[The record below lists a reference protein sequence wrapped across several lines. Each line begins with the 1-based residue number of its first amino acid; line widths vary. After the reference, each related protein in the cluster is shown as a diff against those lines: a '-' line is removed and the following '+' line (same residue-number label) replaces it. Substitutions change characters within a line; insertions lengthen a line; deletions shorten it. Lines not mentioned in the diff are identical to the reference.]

1 MPFRSLC
8 VSLLLT
14 VFLLF
19 PGQLMAQERAAVEGR
34 VTTEDGTSLPGVQVV
49 DPALQRGTTTD
60 PDGYYRIGGLP
71 TGSHTLEF
79 RFVGYQTAVREIEL
93 EAGETLQLD
102 VTLKSGVLE
111 SEGVTITGT
120 ARARSTLRAPQDV
133 DVMSPEQLQTRRGAA
148 LGDLLQENVSGV
160 SSIQTGSQ
168 AGKPV
173 LRGLSGNR
181 IVLLKDGIAQEY
193 YQFGVRHFPTTN
205 ASEAERVEVVRGA
218 SSILYGSD
226 ALGGA
231 INVISKPA
239 PTSGIEEFDIGGSV
253 STQYYTNNNERA
265 GSLDLYAAQGNVGWR
280 VGVERRVGGNFHTP
294 DAPTFF
300 ETGNGGTYGD
310 PKYTGEVP
318 FTGFDQWSAY
328 GQVGTQGDFGT
339 MQLYAD
345 YWQNAHDFVL
355 PNGGPAGNADN
366 PPLGLGQNL
375 EHSNVALKGN
385 LVTDGFVLKPRL
397 SWQRSIRQSGA
408 PGTALSAIRA
418 NGGLGGFDYPL
429 DLKTDIYTGRLEVAH
444 PSIGAMSGT
453 IGAEVQHQD
462 ADTRGPAELQ
472 PSARTWNTG
481 VFVFED
487 IDLDPVTLS
496 FGGRLDVRTVEAV
509 PNERTTDPDA
519 LENTYTTL
527 SGAVGASYAFG
538 EGLAVAANLN
548 SGFRAPSV
556 FELYASGVHGGVA
569 AFQVGNPDLK
579 PERSYSADLSLR
591 VRRDRVTAEITGYV
605 NAISNYIYLQNTGE
619 TNEGSGL
626 PIFAA
631 GQTNA
636 AIPGIEATV
645 ETSVQPWLQAGGSTA
660 ILDGTGDNL
669 GADGS
674 TGALPL
680 LPSNT
685 VSGFVR
691 LVPSGTE
698 RLRNPHLKVTLKHA
712 FQKDAAG
719 RFEPFAQ
726 FDGDFGPPFGTASTR
741 AYNVVNVEA
750 RTTLALG
757 LGAPLTLTVSVDN
770 LLDTAY
776 RDFLDTY
783 KGYALSPGR
792 ERRDRYGRLL
802 AHAWL
807 PDGRSVARI
816 LLERGLAI
824 GITVPPNTAHYRCY
838 RAAERIAREQRRGI
852 WRHARYRGIPAA
864 ALAANASGFHVVEGT
879 VARVGESRRSW
890 WLELDGL
897 TVRLP
902 KTDLAYFRDM
912 DPAALAGRGIRVRGW
927 IYRAGG
933 AARMDLRHPG
943 AIEFRESS

>member
-1 MPFRSLC
+1 MYRRSL
-8 VSLLLT
+8 S
-14 VFLLF
+14 VFLLSTLF
-19 PGQLMAQERAAVEGR
+19 LTLSSTAMAQERAAVEGR
-34 VTTEDGTSLPGVQVV
+34 ITTAEGNPLPGVQVV

-60 PDGYYRIGGLP
+60 SDGQYRLTSLP
-71 TGSHTLEF
+71 VGEHLLEF
-79 RFVGYQTAVREIEL
+79 RYVGYQTATREVML
-93 EAGETLQLD
+93 AAGETVTVD
-102 VTLKSGVLE
+102 VTLRSRVLE
-111 SEGVTITGT
+111 TDGVTITGT

-148 LGDLLQENVSGV
+148 LGDLLRDNVGGV

-181 IVLLKDGIAQEY
+181 IVLLKDGIAQEF

-239 PTSGIEEFDIGGSV
+239 PTTGVEEFDLGGSA

-280 VGVERRVGGNFHTP
+280 VGVERRVGDSFHTP
-294 DAPTFF
+294 DEPTFF
-300 ETGNGGTYGD
+300 ETGEGGTYGD
-310 PKYTGEVP
+310 PKYSGEVP

-328 GQVGTQGDFGT
+328 GQVGTQGEFGT

-345 YWQNAHDFVL
+345 YWQNAHDFIL
-355 PNGGPAGNADN
+355 PTGGPVGNAGN
-366 PPLGLGQNL
+366 PPDGLGQNL
-375 EHSNVALKGN
+375 EHSNIAFKGN
-385 LVTDGFVLKPRL
+385 LIADGFVLKPRL
-397 SWQRSIRQSGA
+397 SWQRSIRQSA
-408 PGTALSAIRA
+408 PPTGDVTLRTIRA

-429 DLKTDIYTGRLEVAH
+429 DLKTDIYTARLEVAH
-444 PSIGAMSGT
+444 PALGALSGT

-481 VFVFED
+481 VFLFED
-487 IDLDPVTLS
+487 VDLDPVTLS
-496 FGGRLDVRTVEAV
+496 FGGRADVRTVEAV
-509 PNERTTDPDA
+509 PNQRTTDPDA

-527 SGAVGASYAFG
+527 SGAVGASYAFSD
-538 EGLAVAANLN
+538 GLAVATNLS

-569 AFQVGNPDLK
+569 AFQVGNPDLE

-605 NAISNYIYLQNTGE
+605 NAINNYIYLRNTGD
-619 TNEGSGL
+619 TNAGSGL
-626 PIFAA
+626 PVFAA
-631 GQTNA
+631 EQTDA
-636 AIPGIEATV
+636 VIPGIEATV
-645 ETSVQPWLQAGGSTA
+645 ETSVQPWLQVGGSTA
-660 ILDGTGDNL
+660 ILDGTGTGL
-669 GADGS
+669 GDDG
-674 TGALPL
+674 GDGELPL

-691 LVPSGTE
+691 WVPADTD
-698 RLRNPHLKVTLKHA
+698 RLRNTQLEVQVKHA

-719 RFEPFAQ
+719 RFEPFSQ
-726 FDGDFGPPFGTASTR
+726 FDGGFGPPFGTASTQ

-750 RTTLALG
+750 QTTLRLG
-757 LGAPLTLTVSVDN
+757 LGAPLTLSVGVDN
-770 LLDTAY
+770 LLDTTY

-792 ERRDRYGRLL
+792 DVQFSL
-802 AHAWL
+802 
-807 PDGRSVARI
+807 S
-816 LLERGLAI
+816 
-824 GITVPPNTAHYRCY
+824 TA
-838 RAAERIAREQRRGI
+838 
-852 WRHARYRGIPAA
+852 
-864 ALAANASGFHVVEGT
+864 F
-879 VARVGESRRSW
+879 
-890 WLELDGL
+890 
-897 TVRLP
+897 
-902 KTDLAYFRDM
+902 
-912 DPAALAGRGIRVRGW
+912 
-927 IYRAGG
+927 
-933 AARMDLRHPG
+933 
-943 AIEFRESS
+943 

>member
-1 MPFRSLC
+1 MHIRYLC
-8 VSLLLT
+8 VSLFFT
-14 VFLLF
+14 IFLLL
-19 PGQLMAQERAAVEGR
+19 PSHALAQDRGAIEGR
-34 VTTEDGTSLPGVQVV
+34 VTTSDGQPLPGVQVV
-49 DPALQRGTTTD
+49 DPALQRGTTTGA
-60 PDGYYRIGGLP
+60 DGRYELTSLP
-71 TGSHTLEF
+71 LGEHLIEF
-79 RFVGYQTAVREIEL
+79 RFVGYQTVTREVVL
-93 EAGETLQLD
+93 AAGETATLD
-102 VTLKSGVLE
+102 VTLRSRVLE
-111 SEGVTITGT
+111 VDGVTITGT

-148 LGDLLQENVSGV
+148 LGDLLRDNVGGV

-181 IVLLKDGIAQEY
+181 IVLLKDGIAQEF

-239 PTSGIEEFDIGGSV
+239 PTTGIERFDLGGSA
-253 STQYYTNNNERA
+253 SAQYYTNNNERA

-294 DAPTFF
+294 EEPTFF
-300 ETGNGGTYGD
+300 DTGNDGTYGD

-328 GQVGTQGDFGT
+328 GQVGTQGNFGT

-345 YWQNAHDFVL
+345 YWQNAHDFIL
-355 PNGGPAGNADN
+355 PTGGPVGNAEN
-366 PPLGLGQNL
+366 PPDGLGQNL
-375 EHSNVALKGN
+375 THSNVVAKGN
-385 LVTDGFVLKPRL
+385 LVADGFVFKPRL
-397 SWQRSIRQSGA
+397 SWQRSIRQSA
-408 PGTALSAIRA
+408 PPTGDVTLQTIRA

-429 DLKTDIYTGRLEVAH
+429 DLKTDIYTARLEVAH
-444 PSIGAMSGT
+444 PTLGALSGT

-487 IDLDPVTLS
+487 VDLDPITIS
-496 FGGRLDVRTVEAV
+496 FGGRVDVRSVEAV

-519 LENTYTTL
+519 LDNTYTTL
-527 SGAVGASYAFG
+527 SGAVGANYAFG
-538 EGLAVAANLN
+538 DGLAIATNLS
-548 SGFRAPSV
+548 SGFRAPSI

-569 AFQVGNPDLK
+569 AFQVGNPSLD

-605 NAISNYIYLQNTGE
+605 NAINNYIYLRNTGE

-626 PIFAA
+626 PVFAA
-631 GQTNA
+631 GQTDA
-636 AIPGIEATV
+636 VIPGIEATV
-645 ETSVQPWLQAGGSTA
+645 ETSVQPWLQIGGSTA

-669 GADGS
+669 GADG
-674 TGALPL
+674 GDGELPL

-691 LVPSGTE
+691 WVPADTD
-698 RLRNPHLKVTLKHA
+698 RLRNSHLEVRLKHA
-712 FQKDAAG
+712 FDKDAAG
-719 RFEPFAQ
+719 RFEPFSQ
-726 FDGDFGPPFGTASTR
+726 FDGGFGPPFGTASTQ

-750 RTTLALG
+750 QTTLRLG
-757 LGAPLTLTVSVDN
+757 LGAPLTLSVGVDN
-770 LLDTAY
+770 LLDETY

-792 ERRDRYGRLL
+792 DVQFSL
-802 AHAWL
+802 
-807 PDGRSVARI
+807 S
-816 LLERGLAI
+816 
-824 GITVPPNTAHYRCY
+824 T
-838 RAAERIAREQRRGI
+838 
-852 WRHARYRGIPAA
+852 
-864 ALAANASGFHVVEGT
+864 SF
-879 VARVGESRRSW
+879 
-890 WLELDGL
+890 
-897 TVRLP
+897 
-902 KTDLAYFRDM
+902 
-912 DPAALAGRGIRVRGW
+912 
-927 IYRAGG
+927 
-933 AARMDLRHPG
+933 
-943 AIEFRESS
+943 